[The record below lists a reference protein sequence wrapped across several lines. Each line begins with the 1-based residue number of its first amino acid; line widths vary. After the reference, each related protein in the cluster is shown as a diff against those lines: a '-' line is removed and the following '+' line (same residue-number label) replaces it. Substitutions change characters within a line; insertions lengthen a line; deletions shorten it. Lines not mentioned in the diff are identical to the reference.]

1 MSNTIG
7 ERLSIYIK
15 EKNVSKKV
23 FSEKIGLHYNYVVK
37 MLKGSSNISSDTLT
51 AVLVAYPNLNAR
63 WLTTGVGTME
73 YIEEEMRVIKVDDLA
88 DYIVK
93 VLDDEAVQAKI
104 KAVFNLKK

>member
-7 ERLSIYIK
+7 ERLTLYIN

-51 AVLVAYPNLNAR
+51 AVFLAYPNLNAR

-73 YIEEEMRVIKVDDLA
+73 YEEEELRVIKVEDLT
-88 DYIVK
+88 DYIIK
-93 VLDDEAVQAKI
+93 VLDNEAVQAKI

>member
-1 MSNTIG
+1 MSSTIG
-7 ERLSIYIK
+7 ERLTLYIK
-15 EKNVSKKV
+15 EKNVSKKT

-51 AVLVAYPNLNAR
+51 AVFLAYPDLNAR

-73 YIEEEMRVIKVDDLA
+73 YVKEEMRVIKVEDLA

-93 VLDDEAVQAKI
+93 VLDNEAVQAKLKTI
-104 KAVFNLKK
+104 INLKK

>member
-73 YIEEEMRVIKVDDLA
+73 YVEEEMRVIKVDDLA

>member
-7 ERLSIYIK
+7 ERLTLYIK

-37 MLKGSSNISSDTLT
+37 MLKGGSNISSDTLT
-51 AVLVAYPNLNAR
+51 AVFLAFPNLNAR

-73 YIEEEMRVIKVDDLA
+73 YVEEEMRVIKIDEFSH
-88 DYIVK
+88 YILQ
-93 VLDDEAVQAKI
+93 VLEDEAVQAKL
-104 KAVFNLKK
+104 KAIINLKN